1 MSDFPRYCTYQ
12 NRVVDDARCLQCWLT
27 PIRQG
32 VASVR
37 QSSDR
42 RMDCCAANLKPIG
55 FDQAP
60 VPEQPITAMMLAEL
74 NRGQLIAAVAN
85 CLMVAARQREGVNDD

>member
-1 MSDFPRYCTYQ
+1 
-12 NRVVDDARCLQCWLT
+12 
-27 PIRQG
+27 
-32 VASVR
+32 
-37 QSSDR
+37 
-42 RMDCCAANLKPIG
+42 MDCCAANLKPIG